1 MKSFEIKARDYYGE
15 VVINKGLMARA
26 GFGSRALPVYVGE
39 WIISQFLGKEGEI
52 DESSREQITGIVGKY
67 LPQKADKNRI
77 LNDLKDHKPVQILD
91 DFRVVVNLDKN
102 THELSIP
109 ALDESRGLIQGD
121 ILDHNPMLL

>member
-39 WIISQFLGKEGEI
+39 WIISQFLGKEGGI

-109 ALDESRGLIQGD
+109 ALDESRGFSCYRV
-121 ILDHNPMLL
+121 